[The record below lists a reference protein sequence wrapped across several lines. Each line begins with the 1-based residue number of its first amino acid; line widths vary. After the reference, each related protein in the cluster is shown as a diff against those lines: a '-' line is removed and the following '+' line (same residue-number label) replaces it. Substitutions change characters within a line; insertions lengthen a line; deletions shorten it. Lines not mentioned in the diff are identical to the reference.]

1 MVSAQKYKWTIPRLS
16 ELYPKGEVG
25 KDVCLMGLNKNKGEE
40 ILLRLRTDDML
51 GFRKYLRAQAWWQLL
66 RCTSEAWLAWL
77 LQHQGGTL
85 ARTCAQSLQR
95 A

>member
-51 GFRKYLRAQAWWQLL
+51 GFRKYLR
-66 RCTSEAWLAWL
+66 
-77 LQHQGGTL
+77 
-85 ARTCAQSLQR
+85 CASVVAAASLYL
-95 A
+95 